1 MQEESVLQVFQS
13 AARRLQ
19 LRVVP
24 ALAWSAE
31 IGVPAVVGAL
41 RPIVLLPLQVATGL
55 SPVQLESLL
64 THELVHLKRR
74 DPWVNFLQL
83 VMETVCFFNPAVWI
97 ISRNLRRQRE
107 FCCDDTVLRLG
118 QITAVDYADA
128 LVAVAESSMNPRA
141 VLVTVIGAAVQ
152 RRSELS
158 LRIARIPGRSRPRR
172 SVLPGH
178 AFAALLVVVMLI
190 GGILTTALQSPTDA
204 SSNGTAAEQSRMETE
219 RDRLL
224 RLAMDPD
231 AYVRQTAMKALNENP
246 DESLVPLMIDL
257 LQDSDSKMRSGAAY
271 LLSQVADERSVE
283 PLIKGLEAAGDH
295 LEVTPLIN
303 ALAATKDERAIDPI
317 VAALKRHPDLAGHS
331 IRTVANFDDD
341 RIRDILFARI
351 SEDESPSFNLVYVLV
366 EMNDRRLIPRM
377 LQLLDV
383 SDGNHRRAISVSTRS
398 QIIAHNE

>member
-1 MQEESVLQVFQS
+1 
-13 AARRLQ
+13 
-19 LRVVP
+19 
-24 ALAWSAE
+24 
-31 IGVPAVVGAL
+31 
-41 RPIVLLPLQVATGL
+41 
-55 SPVQLESLL
+55 
-64 THELVHLKRR
+64 
-74 DPWVNFLQL
+74 
-83 VMETVCFFNPAVWI
+83 
-97 ISRNLRRQRE
+97 
-107 FCCDDTVLRLG
+107 
-118 QITAVDYADA
+118 
-128 LVAVAESSMNPRA
+128 
-141 VLVTVIGAAVQ
+141 
-152 RRSELS
+152 
-158 LRIARIPGRSRPRR
+158 
-172 SVLPGH
+172 
-178 AFAALLVVVMLI
+178 
-190 GGILTTALQSPTDA
+190 
-204 SSNGTAAEQSRMETE
+204 METE

-283 PLIKGLEAAGDH
+283 PLIKALEAAGDH

-303 ALAATKDERAIDPI
+303 ALAATKDEHAIDPI